1 MEKYVGLTEKYAV
14 YEIEDGGALPPGS
27 FFVLRQQDIFAVQ
40 AIWGYVNALRTGAE
54 LIGFGR
60 MGQNPISVATSRQL
74 NELADEL
81 SELAQTWQETNSRKV
96 PD

>member
-1 MEKYVGLTEKYAV
+1 MEKYVGLTEKYV
-14 YEIEDGGALPPGS
+14 VHKIEDGDALPPGS

-54 LIGFGR
+54 LIGFWPIR
-60 MGQNPISVATSRQL
+60 PTSISVATSRQL